1 MDKKILHSSASL
13 AYAATTRL
21 AWLAVL
27 SARGSTSPISPG
39 SDFVGI
45 PNCKRRWYSVAAAR
59 RPNYVCR
66 PANDRLKAAAA
77 PLATARHHAL
87 PPINPTAIALGAG
100 RNVGGMT
107 VSEQAGAAATNA
119 KANELVV
126 YETLDGGRIARIWLN
141 RPDAH
146 NAQNRTLLV
155 QLDEAFCRAEADDAV
170 RVVILAARG
179 KNFSAGHDLGSE
191 EALLERKPGPTQ
203 HPTFRSHGA
212 TLEPI
217 SEKLYHQE
225 WHFFF
230 ENTCRWRDLR
240 KITIAQVQGNA
251 ISAGLMLMWACD
263 LIVAA
268 DNAKFSDVVAVR
280 LGMPGV
286 EYYAHP
292 WEFGPRK
299 AKELLLTGDS
309 LDADEAYRLG
319 MVSKVFPVDELEAKT
334 LEFARRIAE
343 RPTMAALLIKDS
355 VNAASDA
362 MGFTEALRHAFH
374 VHQLGHAH
382 WAAHNENRF
391 PVGLPPDVEDWRTA
405 KPTQVARRDTP

>member
-1 MDKKILHSSASL
+1 M
-13 AYAATTRL
+13 T
-21 AWLAVL
+21 V
-27 SARGSTSPISPG
+27 
-39 SDFVGI
+39 SDPTG
-45 PNCKRRWYSVAAAR
+45 
-59 RPNYVCR
+59 
-66 PANDRLKAAAA
+66 AAAA
-77 PLATARHHAL
+77 SGQGDAPE
-87 PPINPTAIALGAG
+87 
-100 RNVGGMT
+100 M
-107 VSEQAGAAATNA
+107 
-119 KANELVV
+119 VV
-126 YETLDGGRIARIWLN
+126 YETLDDGRIARIWLN

-155 QLDEAFCRAEADDAV
+155 QLDAAFSRAEADDTV

-179 KNFSAGHDLGSE
+179 RNFSAGHDLGSE
-191 EALLERKPGPTQ
+191 EALLERKPGPQQ

-217 SEKLYHQE
+217 IEKLYHQE

-230 ENTCRWRDLR
+230 ENTRRWRDLR

-251 ISAGLMLMWACD
+251 ISAGLMLIWACD

-319 MVSKVFPVDELEAKT
+319 MVSKVFPVDELEDKT

-343 RPTMAALLIKDS
+343 RPTMASLLVKAS

-374 VHQLGHAH
+374 VHELGHAH

-405 KPTQVARRDTP
+405 KPTKVARRDQP

>member
-1 MDKKILHSSASL
+1 MTRSDQTDSA
-13 AYAATTRL
+13 AD
-21 AWLAVL
+21 
-27 SARGSTSPISPG
+27 G
-39 SDFVGI
+39 
-45 PNCKRRWYSVAAAR
+45 
-59 RPNYVCR
+59 
-66 PANDRLKAAAA
+66 AA
-77 PLATARHHAL
+77 PAAL
-87 PPINPTAIALGAG
+87 VT
-100 RNVGGMT
+100 
-107 VSEQAGAAATNA
+107 
-119 KANELVV
+119 
-126 YETLDGGRIARIWLN
+126 YETLDDGRIARIWLN
-141 RPDAH
+141 RPETH

-155 QLDEAFCRAEADDAV
+155 QLDEAFCRAEADDTV

-191 EALLERKPGPTQ
+191 EAMLERRPGPAQ

-212 TLEPI
+212 TRDPVM
-217 SEKLYHQE
+217 EKLYLQE
-225 WHFFF
+225 WHFYFQ
-230 ENTCRWRDLR
+230 NTCRWRDLR

-251 ISAGLMLMWACD
+251 ISAALMLIWACD

-319 MVSKVFPVDELEAKT
+319 MVSKVFAAADLEHKT

-343 RPTMAALLIKDS
+343 RPTMAALLVKDS

-374 VHQLGHAH
+374 VHALGHAH
-382 WAAHNENRF
+382 WAAHNENRY
-391 PVGLPPDVEDWRTA
+391 PIGLPPDVEDWRTGQ
-405 KPTQVARRDTP
+405 PTTVARRDVP

>member
-1 MDKKILHSSASL
+1 
-13 AYAATTRL
+13 
-21 AWLAVL
+21 
-27 SARGSTSPISPG
+27 
-39 SDFVGI
+39 
-45 PNCKRRWYSVAAAR
+45 
-59 RPNYVCR
+59 
-66 PANDRLKAAAA
+66 
-77 PLATARHHAL
+77 
-87 PPINPTAIALGAG
+87 
-100 RNVGGMT
+100 MT
-107 VSEQAGAAATNA
+107 VSEQAGAQTGDANA
-119 KANELVV
+119 EELVS
-126 YETLDGGRIARIWLN
+126 YETLDEGRIARIWLN

-146 NAQNRTLLV
+146 NAQSRGLLI
-155 QLDEAFCRAEADDAV
+155 QLDEAFLRAEADDTV

-179 KNFSAGHDLGSE
+179 RNFSAGHDLGSE
-191 EALLERKPGPTQ
+191 LAIAERSQLPS
-203 HPTFRSHGA
+203 FRINGG
-212 TLEPI
+212 TRDPI
-217 SEKLYHQE
+217 VEKLYLQE
-225 WHFFF
+225 WHYFFQ
-230 ENTCRWRDLR
+230 NTCRWRDLR

-251 ISAGLMLMWACD
+251 ISAGLMLIWACD

-319 MVSKVFPVDELEAKT
+319 MVSKVFPLDELADKT
-334 LEFARRIAE
+334 LEFARRIAD
-343 RPTMAALLIKDS
+343 RPTMAALLVKDS

-374 VHQLGHAH
+374 IHELGHAH
-382 WAAHNENRF
+382 WAAHNENRYA
-391 PVGLPPDVEDWRTA
+391 VGLPPDVEDWRNA

>member
-1 MDKKILHSSASL
+1 MAVHDDVGTSA
-13 AYAATTRL
+13 
-21 AWLAVL
+21 VDGD
-27 SARGSTSPISPG
+27 SA
-39 SDFVGI
+39 
-45 PNCKRRWYSVAAAR
+45 
-59 RPNYVCR
+59 
-66 PANDRLKAAAA
+66 
-77 PLATARHHAL
+77 
-87 PPINPTAIALGAG
+87 
-100 RNVGGMT
+100 
-107 VSEQAGAAATNA
+107 
-119 KANELVV
+119 ELVT
-126 YETLDGGRIARIWLN
+126 YETLDEGRIARVWLN
-141 RPDAH
+141 RPEAH

-155 QLDEAFCRAEADDAV
+155 QLDEAFLRAEADDDV

-191 EALLERKPGPTQ
+191 AALAERKPGPGQ
-203 HPTFRSHGA
+203 HPTFRGYGA
-212 TLEPI
+212 TRDPI
-217 SEKLYHQE
+217 AEKTYLQE
-225 WHFFF
+225 WHFYFQ
-230 ENTCRWRDLR
+230 NTCRWRDLR

-251 ISAGLMLMWACD
+251 ISAGLMLIWACD

-268 DNAKFSDVVAVR
+268 DNAKFSDVVGVR
-280 LGMPGV
+280 MGMPGV

-319 MVSKVFPVDELEAKT
+319 MVSKVFPAGELEDKT

-374 VHQLGHAH
+374 VHELGHAH
-382 WAAHNENRF
+382 WAARNENRY
-391 PVGLPPDVEDWRTA
+391 PIGLPPDVEDWRTA
-405 KPTQVARRDTP
+405 KPSKIARRDEP

>member
-1 MDKKILHSSASL
+1 M
-13 AYAATTRL
+13 
-21 AWLAVL
+21 AV
-27 SARGSTSPISPG
+27 PV
-39 SDFVGI
+39 D
-45 PNCKRRWYSVAAAR
+45 
-59 RPNYVCR
+59 
-66 PANDRLKAAAA
+66 
-77 PLATARHHAL
+77 
-87 PPINPTAIALGAG
+87 
-100 RNVGGMT
+100 
-107 VSEQAGAAATNA
+107 A
-119 KANELVV
+119 KTEELVA
-126 YETLDGGRIARIWLN
+126 YETLEDGTVARIWLN
-141 RPDAH
+141 RPAAQ
-146 NAQNRTLLV
+146 NAQSRGLLV
-155 QLDEAFCRAEADDAV
+155 QLDEAFLRAEADDTV
-170 RVVILAARG
+170 RVIILAARG
-179 KNFSAGHDLGSE
+179 KNFSAGHALGSE
-191 EALLERKPGPTQ
+191 EAMMERKPGPTQ

-217 SEKLYHQE
+217 IEKLYHQE

-251 ISAGLMLMWACD
+251 ISAGLMLIWACA

-268 DNAKFSDVVAVR
+268 DNAKFSDVVGVR
-280 LGMPGV
+280 MGMPGV

-319 MVSKVFPVDELEAKT
+319 MVSKVFPTDELEDKT

-374 VHQLGHAH
+374 IHELGHAH
-382 WAAHNENRF
+382 WAAHNENRY
-391 PVGLPPDVEDWRTA
+391 PIGLPPDVEDWRN
-405 KPTQVARRDTP
+405 PTPSKIARKDTP

>member
-1 MDKKILHSSASL
+1 MQKV
-13 AYAATTRL
+13 T
-21 AWLAVL
+21 V
-27 SARGSTSPISPG
+27 
-39 SDFVGI
+39 SDQAGT
-45 PNCKRRWYSVAAAR
+45 AAA
-59 RPNYVCR
+59 
-66 PANDRLKAAAA
+66 
-77 PLATARHHAL
+77 
-87 PPINPTAIALGAG
+87 
-100 RNVGGMT
+100 
-107 VSEQAGAAATNA
+107 STNA
-119 KANELVV
+119 DQPVA
-126 YETLDGGRIARIWLN
+126 YETLDDGRIARIWLN
-141 RPDAH
+141 RPEAQ
-146 NAQNRTLLV
+146 NAQNRTMLV
-155 QLDEAFCRAEADDAV
+155 QLDEAFGRAEADDTV

-179 KNFSAGHDLGSE
+179 KNFSAGHDLGSDA
-191 EALLERKPGPTQ
+191 ALLERKPGPAQ
-203 HPTFRSHGA
+203 HPTYRSHGA
-212 TLEPI
+212 TLNPI
-217 SEKLYHQE
+217 VEKLYHQE

-251 ISAGLMLMWACD
+251 ISAGLMLIWACD

-268 DNAKFSDVVAVR
+268 DNARFSDVVAVR

-309 LDADEAYRLG
+309 LDADEAHRLG
-319 MVSKVFPVDELEAKT
+319 MVSKVFPLDELENKT

-343 RPTMAALLIKDS
+343 RPTMASLLIKDS

-362 MGFTEALRHAFH
+362 MGFTESLRHAFH
-374 VHQLGHAH
+374 IHELGHAH

-405 KPTQVARRDTP
+405 RPTKVARRDTP

>member
-1 MDKKILHSSASL
+1 MTISDQAS
-13 AYAATTRL
+13 
-21 AWLAVL
+21 
-27 SARGSTSPISPG
+27 
-39 SDFVGI
+39 
-45 PNCKRRWYSVAAAR
+45 
-59 RPNYVCR
+59 
-66 PANDRLKAAAA
+66 
-77 PLATARHHAL
+77 
-87 PPINPTAIALGAG
+87 
-100 RNVGGMT
+100 
-107 VSEQAGAAATNA
+107 AAATNA
-119 KANELVV
+119 NVDELVA
-126 YETLDGGRIARIWLN
+126 YETLDEGRIARIWLN

-146 NAQNRTLLV
+146 NAQSRGLLV
-155 QLDEAFCRAEADDAV
+155 QLDEAFLRAEADDTV

-191 EALLERKPGPTQ
+191 LALAERQPGPGQ
-203 HPTFRSHGA
+203 HPSFRSNGA
-212 TLEPI
+212 TRDPI
-217 SEKLYHQE
+217 AEKTYLQE
-225 WHFFF
+225 WHYFFQ
-230 ENTCRWRDLR
+230 NTCRWRDLR

-251 ISAGLMLMWACD
+251 ISAGLMLIWACD

-280 LGMPGV
+280 MGMPGV

-299 AKELLLTGDS
+299 AKELLLTGDA

-319 MVSKVFPVDELEAKT
+319 MVSKVFPVDELADKT

-374 VHQLGHAH
+374 IHELGHAH
-382 WAAHNENRF
+382 WAAHNENRY
-391 PVGLPPDVEDWRTA
+391 PVGLPPDVEDWRNA
-405 KPTQVARRDTP
+405 KPTKLARRDTP

>member
-1 MDKKILHSSASL
+1 MAVHDDVGTSA
-13 AYAATTRL
+13 
-21 AWLAVL
+21 VDGE
-27 SARGSTSPISPG
+27 SA
-39 SDFVGI
+39 
-45 PNCKRRWYSVAAAR
+45 
-59 RPNYVCR
+59 
-66 PANDRLKAAAA
+66 
-77 PLATARHHAL
+77 
-87 PPINPTAIALGAG
+87 
-100 RNVGGMT
+100 
-107 VSEQAGAAATNA
+107 
-119 KANELVV
+119 ELVT
-126 YETLDGGRIARIWLN
+126 YETLDEGRIARVWLN
-141 RPDAH
+141 RPEAH

-155 QLDEAFCRAEADDAV
+155 QLDEAFLRAEADDDV

-191 EALLERKPGPTQ
+191 AALAERKPGPGQ
-203 HPTFRSHGA
+203 HPTFRGYGA
-212 TLEPI
+212 TRDPI
-217 SEKLYHQE
+217 AEKTYLQE
-225 WHFFF
+225 WHFYFQ
-230 ENTCRWRDLR
+230 NTCRWRDLR

-251 ISAGLMLMWACD
+251 ISAGLMLIWACD

-268 DNAKFSDVVAVR
+268 DNAKFSDVVGVR
-280 LGMPGV
+280 MGMPGV

-319 MVSKVFPVDELEAKT
+319 MVSKVFPADQLEDKT

-374 VHQLGHAH
+374 VHELGHAH
-382 WAAHNENRF
+382 WAARNENRY
-391 PVGLPPDVEDWRTA
+391 PIGLPPDVEDWRTA
-405 KPTQVARRDTP
+405 KPSKIARRDEP